1 MDNNQ
6 NTPFSAVYKVFFSL
20 ITDDMFMELNR
31 EQTEAA
37 CQDYLEAAIQLFE
50 FPRQDLTDYDEESG
64 CFNISL
70 TKEEASRL
78 PLIMRFGTDGLEED
92 DELVEIAKGIEEK
105 VKMAQIKETLGRK
118 TRMLNSNKALREL
131 LK

>member
-1 MDNNQ
+1 M
-6 NTPFSAVYKVFFSL
+6 V
-20 ITDDMFMELNR
+20 
-31 EQTEAA
+31 
-37 CQDYLEAAIQLFE
+37 
-50 FPRQDLTDYDEESG
+50 
-64 CFNISL
+64 ISL

-105 VKMAQIKETLGRK
+105 VKINKIKKKLGRK
-118 TRMLNSNKALREL
+118 TRMLNSKKALREL